1 MPTVT
6 LTPIAKEK
14 LQEYLREEPS
24 ETVVRLLVEEDGR
37 FGLSLDQ
44 KASDDA
50 AFHSDEIPFVI
61 ESMHQEIID
70 GLRID
75 YLVQGAAS
83 GFSLTGGRPRP
94 RGAQGVLRVEPT
106 PNPDALKFVLG
117 FSLGSESR
125 TWSPENA
132 EGAAPAIKQL
142 FGIPGVVGVFELENF
157 VTITRAPGSEWP
169 AIEAQAKAILATLAP
184 PAEGQR
190 QKSSWSEGSLEE
202 RLERFIRED
211 VAPFLQ
217 QDGGDIEFV
226 GYDEGTVKVR
236 LRGACGTCPSSLMTL
251 QGGVE
256 RRLVAEFPD
265 QVHGLQL
272 VS

>member
-1 MPTVT
+1 MATIS
-6 LTPIAKEK
+6 LTTIAKEK
-14 LQEYLREEPS
+14 LQEYLKEEPS

-37 FGLSLDQ
+37 YGLSLDQ
-44 KASDDA
+44 KAGDDA
-50 AFHSDEIPFVI
+50 AFQAEGIPFVVESLQEPVI
-61 ESMHQEIID
+61 E

-125 TWSPENA
+125 TWTREGA
-132 EGAAPAIKQL
+132 EAAAPAIREL
-142 FGIPGVVGVFELENF
+142 FSIPGVVSAFELENF
-157 VTITRAPGSEWP
+157 VTITRAPGTDWKE
-169 AIEAQAKAILATLAP
+169 IEAKAKAILATLAP
-184 PAEGQR
+184 PAGAGR
-190 QKSSWSEGSLEE
+190 QKSSWGEGSLEQ
-202 RLERFIRED
+202 RLELFIRDE

-236 LRGACGTCPSSLMTL
+236 LRGACGTCPSSLATL

-256 RRLVAEFPD
+256 RRLTAEFPQ

>member
-1 MPTVT
+1 MPAVA
-6 LTPIAKEK
+6 LTPIAKDK
-14 LQEYLREEPS
+14 LQEYLSEEPS
-24 ETVVRLLVEEDGR
+24 ETVVRLLVEDDGR
-37 FGLSLDQ
+37 YGLSLDQ
-44 KASDDA
+44 KAADDVT
-50 AFHSDEIPFVI
+50 FQVEGIPFVI
-61 ESMHQEIID
+61 EAPNEPVIE

-94 RGAQGVLRVEPT
+94 RRGSGVLRVEPT

-117 FSLGSESR
+117 FSLGNESR
-125 TWSPENA
+125 TWNGENKG
-132 EGAAPAIKQL
+132 GAAPAIQEL
-142 FGIPGVVGVFELENF
+142 FSIPGVVGVFELESF
-157 VTITRAPGSEWP
+157 VTITRQGGTDWKE
-169 AIEAQAKAILATLAP
+169 IEPRAKAILARLSP
-184 PAEGQR
+184 PAGAER
-190 QKSSWSEGSLEE
+190 QKSSWAEGSLEE
-202 RLERFIRED
+202 RIEKFIRDD

-226 GYDEGTVKVR
+226 GYDAGTVKVR

-265 QVHGLQL
+265 QVHGLKL
-272 VS
+272 VG

>member
-1 MPTVT
+1 MPSVT

-44 KASDDA
+44 QASDDV
-50 AFHSDEIPFVI
+50 AFQTEAIPFVI
-61 ESMHQEIID
+61 ESLHQEVID

-83 GFSLTGGRPRP
+83 GFSLTGGRPRA
-94 RGAQGVLRVEPT
+94 RNARGVLRVEGT
-106 PNPDALKFVLG
+106 PNPDAQKFVLG

-125 TWSPENA
+125 TWTPENKD
-132 EGAAPAIKQL
+132 GAATQIRDLFAIK
-142 FGIPGVVGVFELENF
+142 GVVSVFELENF
-157 VTITRAPGSEWP
+157 VTITRTPGTEWS
-169 AIEAQAKAILATLAP
+169 AIEPQAKAILATLAP
-184 PAEGQR
+184 PADGQR
-190 QKSSWSEGSLEE
+190 QKSSWGDGTLEQ
-202 RLERFIRED
+202 RLDRFIRDD

-256 RRLVAEFPD
+256 RRLLAEFPD